1 MGEIKMAQEG
11 INAAIRKT
19 NAVYAGTKRG
29 AGGVVKPHF
38 KLHTT
43 AKGAAKTRRNASRR
57 KSMGGKGG

>member
-1 MGEIKMAQEG
+1 MAQDG
-11 INAAIRKT
+11 INTAIRKT

-29 AGGVVKPHF
+29 SNGQAKPHF

-43 AKGAAKTRRNASRR
+43 VAGAKKTALNVGRR

>member
-1 MGEIKMAQEG
+1 MARDG
-11 INAAIRKT
+11 INTAIRKT

-29 AGGVVKPHF
+29 SNGQAKPHF

-43 AKGAAKTRRNASRR
+43 AKGANKTRRNVGRR

>member
-1 MGEIKMAQEG
+1 MAQEG

-19 NAVYAGTKRG
+19 NAVYAGAKRG
-29 AGGVVKPHF
+29 AGGAVKPHF

-43 AKGAAKTRRNASRR
+43 TKGAAKTRRNVSRR